1 MVPTGLT
8 LVTTSPPALPQP
20 GIDESRPRLGEIL
33 CARGLISTA
42 QVDECLARQRRM
54 DVRLG
59 ELLRYHTG
67 LDSGALQQ
75 AIEHQWESG
84 PLDLDA
90 FPPDPT
96 LILQVGLS
104 ECFEMRAM
112 PWRRIGGATVIAA
125 VHPDQ
130 FLAMK
135 ADYETLFGPVMLA
148 VVSEEELTSCLSRLF
163 PDALNTRAETRLA
176 PSESCRSWRSDR
188 FQRISAG
195 VFVGLSASLFWAPI
209 ATLLGLLSLALV
221 VLVASLLLKVAALWA
236 LLRDRPVSVPGNVL
250 TLHPTVETRLP
261 VVSLLVPLFQE
272 EQIAERLVRQLRRI
286 KYPEALLD
294 VCLVVEDDDPVT
306 QRTLA
311 RTDLPDWMRV
321 LRAPHG
327 TLRTKPRALNYA
339 LDFCRG
345 SIVGVY
351 DAEDSPDPDQI
362 ALVVTRFA
370 QAHGN
375 VACLQGRL
383 AFYNS
388 AQNWFSRCFAIEYAT
403 WFGVVLPG
411 IARLG
416 LAVPLGGTTLFF
428 RTHILRDLGG
438 WDAFN
443 VTEDA
448 DLGIRLTRHGYRT
461 ELIDTETREEA
472 NCHGWAWVRQR
483 SRWIKGYAMTY
494 ATHMQHPV
502 QLWRDLGPRAFFGFQ
517 VMFLGSL
524 LQALLAPALWTG
536 WLFLL
541 AIPHPAEEIVQTPT
555 MMAIVSILVISG
567 ILNFTLSAL
576 ALQRSG
582 QIRLLPWAIVMNI
595 YHMMATLAAYKALI
609 ELMFRPFFW
618 DKTAH
623 GLSPTGVDET

>member
-1 MVPTGLT
+1 MALTGLT
-8 LVTTSPPALPQP
+8 LVTTSPTALPQP
-20 GIDESRPRLGEIL
+20 GIDEGRPRLGEIL
-33 CARGLISTA
+33 CARGLINTT
-42 QVDECLARQRRM
+42 QVDECLSRQRRM

-67 LDSGALQQ
+67 LDSRALQQ
-75 AIEHQWESG
+75 ALEHQWESG

-90 FPPDPT
+90 FPPDPS
-96 LILQVGLS
+96 LILQLGLS

-135 ADYETLFGPVMLA
+135 AEYEALFGPVMLA
-148 VVSEEELTSCLSRLF
+148 VVSEQDLTSCLSRLF
-163 PDALNTRAETRLA
+163 PDVLNTRAETRIT
-176 PSESCRSWRSDR
+176 PSESCRSWRGDR
-188 FQRISAG
+188 FQWISAG
-195 VFVGLSASLFWAPI
+195 VFAGLAAGFFSAPVTA
-209 ATLLGLLSLALV
+209 LLGLLALALV
-221 VLVASLLLKVAALWA
+221 VLVASLMLKVAALWA
-236 LLRDRPVSVPGNVL
+236 LLCDRPVTVPGNVL

-311 RTDLPDWMRV
+311 RTDLPGWMRV

-370 QAHGN
+370 DAHPD

-502 QLWRDLGPRAFFGFQ
+502 QLWRDLGPHAFLGFQ

-541 AIPHPAEEIVQTPT
+541 AIPHPAEEIVRTPT
-555 MMAIVSILVISG
+555 MIAIVSILVISG
-567 ILNFTLSAL
+567 ILNFTLSTL

-582 QIRLLPWAIVMNI
+582 QIRLLPWALVMNI
-595 YHMMATLAAYKALI
+595 YHMMATLAAYKALV

-623 GLSPTGVDET
+623 GLSTTSVDET